1 MVPSFTYCFLFHSR
15 TALKIPMIGIRKF
28 TIFFILYVLC
38 SIALLFTIS
47 FTTPAWL
54 GYIFILMPLYC
65 LGVLYL
71 IDRSR
76 KHPHEVIRFHR
87 FSLYSSLILQGM
99 IVLTC
104 PVDCYGWHQGR
115 ACRSFLQV
123 HYNNNLF
130 AGMFFMFLLLYAIS
144 GLIYLRM
151 IHVEGQQ

>member
-1 MVPSFTYCFLFHSR
+1 
-15 TALKIPMIGIRKF
+15 MIGTRKF
-28 TIFFILYVLC
+28 TIFFILYVLF

-47 FTTPAWL
+47 FTTLAWL
-54 GYIFILMPLYC
+54 GYIFILLPLYF
-65 LGVLYL
+65 LGILYR

-87 FSLYSSLILQGM
+87 FSLYLSLIFQGM

-104 PVDCYGWHQGR
+104 PVDCAGWHQGR
-115 ACRSFLQV
+115 ACRSLLQV

-130 AGMFFMFLLLYAIS
+130 ADMFFMFLLLYAIS